1 MKIQVS
7 EWAYQFFAIF
17 VFQLFKAINTT
28 TVMTSLNK
36 SVVLLF
42 VILLPINHNLFGQ
55 ADILYQEIKQMDSLA
70 FDAYNRRDIKDYSS
84 YLASDIEFYHDQ
96 DGLIAPYNK
105 LVDAFS
111 ILFRPD
117 RPTHAVRRIVPNS
130 IEVYPIDNVGAYQT
144 GNHKFYEL
152 NPSDST
158 TRFESIAKMAALW
171 KEVDGKWK
179 MSRVLSYNHHAP
191 TKYEQILDL
200 LDRFNIP
207 NIAVGVITDS
217 AVVSDT
223 YDRNGNK
230 SYARNLYNIASMTKP
245 LVVMTVLK
253 LAESSKW
260 DMNEPLSNYYVDPDV
275 EESPYR
281 DSLTSLH
288 VVRHQTGFPNW
299 RGDSSLNFEFPPGS
313 AYGYSG
319 EGFEYLRKALET
331 KFDKPLQEIVGET
344 LLIPLRMNN
353 TFFVIDSSVD
363 TTKIA
368 KAYKGEMSQ
377 YELEYRKQANAA
389 DDVITSIDDYMK
401 FIVYSIETIKNSQT
415 LQNKMFE
422 STYAIEGTDVKMGMG
437 WFLMTDEDDNRLL
450 FHSGVDKGVR
460 SIALFSVDTNEGI
473 TILTNSDNSVLIW
486 DEVTSVLLPELF
498 TSMKLIEEAHKN

>member
-1 MKIQVS
+1 MKIRVF

-36 SVVLLF
+36 SRVLLF
-42 VILLPINHNLFGQ
+42 VILLPINHSLFGQ

-96 DGLIAPYNK
+96 DGLIAPYDK

-111 ILFRPD
+111 ILFRSD

-158 TRFESIAKMAALW
+158 TRFESIAKVAVLW
-171 KEVDGKWK
+171 KEVNGKWK

-207 NIAVGVITDS
+207 NIAVGVMTDS

-223 YDRNGNK
+223 YDRNGDK

-260 DMNEPLSNYYVDPDV
+260 DMNEPLSNYYIDPDIK
-275 EESPYR
+275 ESPYR

-299 RGDSSLNFEFPPGS
+299 RGDSLLNFEFPPGS

-331 KFDKPLQEIVGET
+331 KFDGSL
-344 LLIPLRMNN
+344 
-353 TFFVIDSSVD
+353 
-363 TTKIA
+363 TKMAERA
-368 KAYKGEMSQ
+368 K
-377 YELEYRKQANAA
+377 
-389 DDVITSIDDYMK
+389 
-401 FIVYSIETIKNSQT
+401 F
-415 LQNKMFE
+415 
-422 STYAIEGTDVKMGMG
+422 
-437 WFLMTDEDDNRLL
+437 
-450 FHSGVDKGVR
+450 
-460 SIALFSVDTNEGI
+460 AL
-473 TILTNSDNSVLIW
+473 
-486 DEVTSVLLPELF
+486 
-498 TSMKLIEEAHKN
+498 